1 MNCLWTVHSLVAGEH
16 ISASFGPFDT
26 VSGDILS
33 IYDGP
38 STSSPLLAS
47 YTGSYTPAP
56 PVSSSGSSLTFN
68 FVSDA
73 ANSAA
78 AGFTISA
85 VAFVPTQ
92 TRTRSRT
99 RTRTRTRRT
108 RTRTRTRIPPVL
120 SGVQPAAVAP
130 TATLTLTGSNFGT
143 SAASAGVFINGV
155 ACGITAIAAGQIL
168 CTVPWIL
175 PRNYSVWV
183 VVGAAASG
191 LRSVQVVGEAGSLAL
206 VIRTG
211 HQHNCIA
218 VPATGL
224 TYCWGN
230 NGNGQLG
237 IGNTNA
243 IGDQPGE
250 MPPQAAIIG
259 APYFDIHLG
268 RYHTCVLNTDRLGVR
283 CIGRNTYGQLG
294 NGDFG
299 SPATDIGDA
308 LGELPPA
315 TVAIAGPATTLNLS
329 GRTTCALLQNATVQ
343 CWGDNTYGQLGYVTP
358 TQMERPGPL
367 ANFGAAQI
375 VQIANGFDF
384 MCVLSSVGSVYC
396 IGNNA
401 AGIAGLGGVTGNLTA
416 IGDQAW
422 EYPFTTLNLG
432 GTVAQLA
439 LNMAEAHCCALL
451 TTGAVKCWGR
461 TSFGN
466 SGTGVSVGNIGD
478 APGEMPPAS
487 TILPSS
493 WVVRTLTTRGDFS
506 CALLEVG
513 EMNCWGPGPTG
524 QLGLATGAIAV
535 LATPSPTYIALGMAK
550 VTAFSQGEVNVCA
563 LMTDSDIKCWGRASQ
578 GQLGF
583 GSATQ
588 NIGDAVGEMPPPS
601 VALRPLLFSVT
612 PGVVYAPT
620 STVTL
625 VGANFGSVGANLS
638 VLIGTVPC
646 ALTMVTPLHLECTPQ
661 YVAAG
666 YFNVTVTRLGGFGTS
681 APAGPVRVLPSNPII
696 LSMSP
701 ASGGVGV
708 NISMSVLG
716 LSTIPATTVEFR
728 PRNGTACVT
737 GCTGNVTAVDAVGQ
751 SLTVTVPA
759 LPSFAEYD
767 VVVTTPTGSSALP
780 SAAVFLYCTD
790 ACDACA
796 GTASQCTKCRESL
809 GYHFNIEGT
818 QCVNTA
824 CPGNQVLTART
835 GALRCGCNQTAG
847 FFANS
852 AGTSCVQACAAREY
866 LDVAPVN
873 YICRACHVSCLAC
886 LDSSAS
892 SCTACPSG
900 VILQLQGGVG
910 NQCVGSCSLCGNGL
924 VSAGNSSQC
933 SCPPGTFYDYGKRS
947 CYPCPGNSYNSQ
959 YLDPELVSSQSCT
972 RCPAYTEIVGTGSNR
987 TSVSE
992 CVCRSAFVPNT
1003 AANDGSCVCP
1013 AGSFYDSA
1021 TSTCLNCEQDTFSS
1035 SDGIF
1040 SSCTPCPGA
1049 FRTTAGL
1056 LGQTSSTACVCP
1068 LTMVGATSGD
1078 CTCAPGSYF
1087 ESATTSCRLCPQ
1099 NSFSANFNTDPQ
1111 CTLCSTLGSYRVAS
1125 AGANDSSACVCPSS
1139 MVEDLATG
1147 DCTCA
1152 PGQYFESAT
1161 ATCRPCPSDS
1171 FSANFHTNPQCT
1183 LCSTL
1188 GSYRVASAGANDSSA
1203 CVCPSSMVEDLA
1215 TGDCTCAP
1223 HPLTRVCTCAPGQS
1237 LERATTTCRTCPM
1250 DSFSASF
1257 NTDPQCTLCSTVGLY
1272 RVASAGAND
1281 SSACVCPSS
1290 MVEHPLTRVCTC
1302 APGQY
1307 FESAT
1312 TTCRTCPM
1320 DSFSA
1325 SFNTDPQCTLCAT
1338 VGNLRSTAGI
1348 SGANSSSICLCPSS
1362 MEVDSTGS
1370 CICKS
1375 GQYFVP
1381 TPTAL
1386 CVDCQAG
1393 TFSQQSGIP
1402 TQCTSC
1408 ATLGPFRSTGNLLG
1422 RNSSLDC
1429 KCFSTFEETSLGC
1442 FCPPGTFYDSGNVL
1456 CTQCPPN
1463 TFNDEFSLSNLCK
1476 SCDDVGPLR
1485 ITRGAGSNS
1494 SAACVCPSSMLLSD
1508 SGVCVCEAGYYFL
1521 ESEQSCRICPANTF
1535 LGGQNT
1541 AGSCTP
1547 CSSLGAHLTTN
1558 EVQGRS
1564 RPSDCVCEAGFYP
1577 SLSTGQCLECSGLA
1591 GAARCEGASANTA
1604 TSGRNLTQVELAGI
1618 NVQYGY
1624 WLTTD
1629 AEYLP
1634 LTKWSARKYRADW
1647 FIIVKCPIAAG
1658 CPGGT
1663 AEELCATGYTGPACG
1678 SCSHGYGRL
1687 GGECAACP
1695 QPGSLSGFL
1704 VFLIIAIIVFGYYFA
1719 LRRFARAETPKPLTE
1734 ATIIQDSMGIKFAI
1748 NHLQLIGFMGG
1759 FAASWPR
1766 SMAKVLSIPTASATI
1781 SAVFAN
1787 IGVECSGSLSLN
1799 AFAALLFTL
1808 PLLLA
1813 LCVAAIYLYAGI
1825 RSQNFDRYWDK
1836 TFQGTLILLYVA
1848 HPGIVQGVLKLM
1860 SCYDVGRQS
1869 FALIDMSVD
1878 CNSQSFRG
1886 LRGFAVFYFLVYCV
1900 GGLIGMFFLLRQRP
1914 TEYQFM
1920 TKCYKPKYYFYDI
1933 IVSLRQTLFVIVA
1946 LFASPPLQLYFGTWI
1961 LVLSWVSQHILRP
1974 YRHTLP
1980 SNLDSL
1986 SLFVLLL
1993 TTTTGSLFFNEVL
2006 SPTQGGGVAVA
2017 VILIILNLGTVA
2029 LFLFFAA
2036 GTAKDTD
2043 SFKKV
2048 RKVLSRSLSRA
2059 EIKANAIH
2067 DSQFPAI
2074 ELKPI

>member
-401 AGIAGLGGVTGNLTA
+401 AGIAGLGAVTGNFTS
-416 IGDQAW
+416 IGDDPTD
-422 EYPFTTLNLG
+422 YPFATLNLG

-439 LNMAEAHCCALL
+439 LTAAEAHCCALL

-563 LMTDSDIKCWGRASQ
+563 LMTDSDIKCWGRTNQ
-578 GQLGF
+578 GQLGL

-601 VALRPLLFSVT
+601 VPLRPFLFSVT

-728 PRNGTACVT
+728 LRNGTVCVT

-1152 PGQYFESAT
+1152 P
-1161 ATCRPCPSDS
+1161 
-1171 FSANFHTNPQCT
+1171 CT

-1223 HPLTRVCTCAPGQS
+1223 GQYFES
-1237 LERATTTCRTCPM
+1237 ATTTCRPCPM
-1250 DSFSASF
+1250 DSFTASF
-1257 NTDPQCTLCSTVGLY
+1257 NTDPQCTLCSTLGSY

-1281 SSACVCPSS
+1281 SSACVCPPS
-1290 MVEHPLTRVCTC
+1290 MVEDPITRACTC
-1302 APGQY
+1302 SPGY
-1307 FESAT
+1307 NFERAT
-1312 TTCRTCPM
+1312 TYCRACPP
-1320 DSFSA
+1320 DSFS
-1325 SFNTDPQCTLCAT
+1325 SNYSTNTECTLC
-1338 VGNLRSTAGI
+1338 STIGEFRTTSA
-1348 SGANSSSICLCPSS
+1348 SGQTNSSS
-1362 MEVDSTGS
+1362 
-1370 CICKS
+1370 
-1375 GQYFVP
+1375 
-1381 TPTAL
+1381 
-1386 CVDCQAG
+1386 
-1393 TFSQQSGIP
+1393 
-1402 TQCTSC
+1402 
-1408 ATLGPFRSTGNLLG
+1408 
-1422 RNSSLDC
+1422 
-1429 KCFSTFEETSLGC
+1429 
-1442 FCPPGTFYDSGNVL
+1442 
-1456 CTQCPPN
+1456 
-1463 TFNDEFSLSNLCK
+1463 
-1476 SCDDVGPLR
+1476 
-1485 ITRGAGSNS
+1485 
-1494 SAACVCPSSMLLSD
+1494 CVCPPSMILTA
-1508 SGVCVCEAGYYFL
+1508 SGNCACEAGYYFIP
-1521 ESEQSCRICPANTF
+1521 SERSCRICPANTF

-1663 AEELCATGYTGPACG
+1663 AEELCATGYVGPACG
-1678 SCSHGYGRL
+1678 SCSQGYGRL
-1687 GGECAACP
+1687 GGECAVCP
-1695 QPGSLSGFL
+1695 DNVATSRFL
-1704 VFLIIAIIVFGYYFA
+1704 VFLILAIIVFGYYFS
-1719 LRRFARAETPKPLTE
+1719 LRRFVTDKSS
-1734 ATIIQDSMGIKFAI
+1734 TIEGQEEVVDSMGIKFAI